1 MFDSS
6 RGTSKVLQSD
16 ASNAE
21 NTSSGLTSFDSDGY
35 SMGTYYNQS
44 GRQFVSWNWKA
55 NGGTT
60 ASNTSGDINSTTQAN
75 TKGGFS
81 IVTYTGNGSSAL

>member
-60 ASNTSGDINSTTQAN
+60 ASNSDGSITSTVQVNQAA
-75 TKGGFS
+75 GYRS
-81 IVTYTGNGSSAL
+81 